1 MPALS
6 VGGLVSGLDT
16 NSIIAQLTAIEQNK
30 VTRELQKKDKAQS
43 TLDQFKELQ
52 TRLSNLAA
60 KASGLA
66 LPNKFSA
73 FKATSNYEDY
83 ATISGKD
90 GAIPGNY
97 SLKINQLASHQ
108 KVASN
113 AFDSTVQPF
122 GVGTS
127 IFISVSEA
135 AKKADPRKS
144 EVEVKISSTDTL
156 KDVVNKINSAD
167 GSGVKAGIELDN
179 TTGKS
184 RLILTAVDSGT
195 NSFYLR
201 ENETGGEKLLTDKLG
216 ILKDNATKAVS
227 NYSMLT
233 LDGKA
238 AAGSTTFDQLKTV
251 SGLNKNDLSTSDAVG
266 VYIPGKGWKTYEIY
280 NGNYKTINNILS
292 EINSDP
298 DLPSGVTAKLN
309 NSGEIVLEGGA
320 GANLSGFK
328 IQILSF
334 NGLTKNDF
342 DNVSVNMSDITDDI
356 NTFLIDKGFTQSEID
371 DLTQTEIDKIV
382 EQERQERIEK
392 AQQAMVTVKKD
403 MGTFNKSNVFSEV
416 TVEGQNAIYS
426 RDGNTISS
434 KSNTDETS
442 VPGTIF
448 ELKKVTDNIDSVKV
462 SLDLDVSAVADKI
475 KEFVEEF
482 NSLMKFID
490 DQARAIV
497 KEDTDDKGKKTT
509 TRITGPFT
517 GETTISS
524 LRESLRSMFTG
535 VINELAGNL
544 KDSEGKNIEKKT
556 EYSSASRLGILTKK
570 DGSLEVDSEK
580 LEKALKEHFDEVSR
594 LFTANNFSN
603 EPGFSIGR
611 FTKNSKAGLYETDG
625 HDIWF
630 NGKKLEGVTGV
641 PDGTILTTADG
652 LSIEIPKGFFEDP
665 ANAGKKVSVTFVRG
679 IADQLSNFVEK
690 AKDTIGGLFKQTEEM
705 YAKRIEDLEK
715 RASLLQR
722 RVDNFNERLIKQF
735 TSLEKS
741 MGNLQ
746 SQSSN
751 MMSALSAMTTSYGNN
766 NK

>member
-83 ATISGKD
+83 ATVSGKD
-90 GAIPGNY
+90 GATPGNY
-97 SLKINQLASHQ
+97 NLKINQLASNQ

-113 AFDSTVQPF
+113 AFDSTVKPF
-122 GVGTS
+122 GVSTS

-144 EVEVKISSTDTL
+144 EVEVKISATDTL
-156 KDVVNKINSAD
+156 KDIQNKINSAE
-167 GSGVKAGIELDN
+167 GSSVKAGIEYDN

-201 ENETGGEKLLTDKLG
+201 ENATGGKNLLTDELG
-216 ILKDNATKAVS
+216 ILTDNVTKAVS

-238 AAGSTTFDQLKTV
+238 ATGSTTFDQLKTV
-251 SGLNKNDLSTSDAVG
+251 SGLNKNDLSTSDSIG
-266 VYIPGKGWKTYEIY
+266 VFIPGTGWKKYDVYDSET
-280 NGNYKTINNILS
+280 GAYKTIDKILS
-292 EINSDP
+292 EMNSNAITG
-298 DLPSGVTAKLN
+298 LPPGVTASIN
-309 NSGEIVLEGGA
+309 NSGEIVLEGGT
-320 GANLSGFK
+320 GDNLSGFR

-334 NGLTKNDF
+334 NGSFNENDLNNLIAGIA
-342 DNVSVNMSDITDDI
+342 DENVDIGELLDQMG
-356 NTFLIDKGFTQSEID
+356 IDLD
-371 DLTQTEIDKIV
+371 DLDIDPNATLLEKI
-382 EQERQERIEK
+382 E
-392 AQQAMVTVKKD
+392 AAMFTVKKS
-403 MGTFNKSNVFSEV
+403 MGSFNKSNAFSEV
-416 TVEGQNAIYS
+416 TVEGQNAVYS
-426 RDGNTISS
+426 IDGNTISS
-434 KSNTDETS
+434 KSNNDETS
-442 VPGTIF
+442 RPGTVF
-448 ELKKVTDNIDSVKV
+448 ELKKVTKDIDSVKV
-462 SLDLDVSAVADKI
+462 SLELDVSAVADKI

-524 LRESLRSMFTG
+524 LRENLRSMFTN

-594 LFTANNFSN
+594 LFTANNFSS
-603 EPGFSIGR
+603 EAGFSIGR
-611 FTKNSKAGLYETDG
+611 FTKNSKAGVYETDG
-625 HDIWF
+625 HDVWF

-652 LSIEIPKGFFEDP
+652 LSIEIPKGFFDDP
-665 ANAGKKVSVTFVRG
+665 ENAGKKVSVTFVRG

-705 YAKRIEDLEK
+705 YTKRIEDLEK
-715 RASLLQR
+715 RASQLQR